1 MKMRYLLPAALT
13 LAMPVSVSWAQH
25 ALDTDKLPKVECSDL
40 HFSKAFLAKY
50 PKAPQACLEA
60 RVYKGQKF
68 GKFTAKVYLNSK
80 DRTTVTLVDAN
91 GNDVDTFSI
100 KPGPESS
107 VMMQDHEVKFHD
119 LQKGEKITFWLSEK
133 RMSAQEMP
141 GSTKDRWAVAPP
153 AKE

>member
-1 MKMRYLLPAALT
+1 MKMRYLLPAALA

-50 PKAPQACLEA
+50 PKAPQACLEG
-60 RVYKGQKF
+60 RVYKGHKY
-68 GKFTAKVYLNSK
+68 GKFQAKVYLNGG

-100 KPGPESS
+100 KPGPDS
-107 VMMQDHEVKFHD
+107 MIKMQDHEVKFKD
-119 LQKGEKITFWLSEK
+119 LQKGETVTFWIPEHRLA
-133 RMSAQEMP
+133 AQEMP
-141 GSTKDRWAVAPP
+141 GATKDAWTVAPP
-153 AKE
+153 AK